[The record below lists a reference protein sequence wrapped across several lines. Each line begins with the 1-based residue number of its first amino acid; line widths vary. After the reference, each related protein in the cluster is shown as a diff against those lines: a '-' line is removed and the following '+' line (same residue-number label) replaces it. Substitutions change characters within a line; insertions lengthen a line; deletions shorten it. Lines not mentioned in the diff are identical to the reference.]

1 MRNLFIILCNLLGI
15 SILYSVVSV
24 LPSKILSYYVSSGE
38 ISGMLL
44 FESTAEL
51 LISISFVSIL
61 FLFSNKIFTALKIKD
76 DDSSL
81 PNYSEEF
88 ILKTGLILIG
98 LYFFISDAPY
108 LIKLIYSSCHENLFG
123 EMKIKSNAE
132 IIMSALSVIISLC
145 VIFYSQNIA
154 SFLMKTK
161 KKQ

>member
-132 IIMSALSVIISLC
+132 ITMSALSVIISLC